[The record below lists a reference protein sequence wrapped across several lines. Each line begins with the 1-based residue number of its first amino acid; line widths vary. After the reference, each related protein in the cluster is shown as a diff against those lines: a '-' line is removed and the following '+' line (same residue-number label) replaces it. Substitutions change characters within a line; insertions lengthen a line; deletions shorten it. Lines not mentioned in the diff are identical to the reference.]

1 MLHLFGVMCI
11 KGKVQV
17 TFLKVKLRAFEGP
30 MQYLWFLGLHS
41 S

>member
-17 TFLKVKLRAFEGP
+17 TFLKVKLRALEGP